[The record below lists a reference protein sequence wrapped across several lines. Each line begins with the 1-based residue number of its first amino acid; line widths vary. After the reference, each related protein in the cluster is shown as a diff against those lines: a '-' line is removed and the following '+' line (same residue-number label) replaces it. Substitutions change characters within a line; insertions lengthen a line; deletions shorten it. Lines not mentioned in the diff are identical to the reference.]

1 MQNHHNSSRQ
11 STDDTFLAP
20 EWRTGEFHIPAD
32 RYRSRAF
39 AELEAEHLWM
49 RAWQMACRVDQL
61 PSIGSYVVYD
71 ILDQSVVV
79 VRVNEHQVKAYHN
92 VCPHRA
98 TTLAVGAGRYQLG
111 QIICPFHGWKWNLDG
126 KNTDVPDLVEFKGG
140 CMTNADVDLRAV
152 QAEIWAG
159 FVYISLSADPV
170 PFEQFVAPIT
180 ALVDGVLLGEMKY
193 HYHYQARVNANWK
206 VALEA
211 FIEAYHVPQTHPQLT
226 PGSAA
231 DFTSLYSYEPME
243 NGHGLFHSS
252 GANSTGRLSREKM
265 AAMSQGQ
272 QTDALIRSLHTL
284 YQGQDAQAHIEELE
298 LARSMRFR
306 KIPEGQSV
314 GEHFQIVLRDHYA
327 SQGRAVASFAD
338 LSKVGDML
346 IFPNVVFLPTFG
358 NAVMYRSRP
367 DPDNDPN
374 WCIFD
379 MYAIRTY
386 PEGMTPPDW
395 KTVAADGPLDDAKS
409 WFLIPSQDFSSIV
422 RQQKGI
428 RSKGFEAAILSGRQE
443 SLILNMHRQIDAWL
457 GG

>member
-1 MQNHHNSSRQ
+1 MQDGQIGKRQ
-11 STDDTFLAP
+11 TTGARGYAP
-20 EWRTGEFHIPAD
+20 EWRTGEYHIPAD
-32 RYRSRAF
+32 RYRTRAF
-39 AELEAEHLWM
+39 AELEAEQLWM
-49 RAWQMACRVDQL
+49 KTWQMACRLDQL
-61 PSIGSYVVYD
+61 RSPGSYVVYD

-79 VRVNEHQVKAYHN
+79 VRVDEDHVKAYHN

-98 TTLAVGAGRYQLG
+98 TALAVGAGRYQLG
-111 QIICPFHGWKWNLDG
+111 QITCPFHGWKWNLDG
-126 KNTDVPDLVEFKGG
+126 KNTHVPDMEEFKGG
-140 CMTNADVDLRAV
+140 CMANADVDLKELPLQV
-152 QAEIWAG
+152 WAG
-159 FVYISLSADPV
+159 FVYVSLSPDPV
-170 PFEQFVAPIT
+170 PFEQFVAPI
-180 ALVDGVLLGEMKY
+180 ASLVDGVLLGQMKY

-231 DFTSLYSYEPME
+231 DFTSLYSYHPMD

-252 GANSTGRLSREKM
+252 GANSTGRMSREKM
-265 AAMSQGQ
+265 AAMPQEQ
-272 QTDALIRSLHTL
+272 QTDALLRSLQTL

-306 KIPEGQSV
+306 SIPDGQSV
-314 GEHFQIVLRDHYA
+314 GEHFQTILRDHYA
-327 SQGRAVASFAD
+327 SQGRAIGSFAD
-338 LSKVGDML
+338 LSKIGDML

-367 DPDNDPN
+367 DPDNDPD

-386 PEGMTPPDW
+386 PEGMAVPDW
-395 KTVAADGPLDDAKS
+395 KTVIADGPLDDAKS

-428 RSKGFEAAILSGRQE
+428 RSKAFQAAILSGRQE
-443 SLILNMHRQIDAWL
+443 SLILNMHREIDAWL

>member
-1 MQNHHNSSRQ
+1 MRDTDGAPSQ
-11 STDDTFLAP
+11 SGNNGRLPRD
-20 EWRTGEFHIPAD
+20 WHTGEFHIPAD

-39 AELEAEHLWM
+39 ADLEAEHLWM
-49 RAWQMACRVDQL
+49 KAWQMACRVDQL
-61 PSIGSYVVYD
+61 PLPGSYVVYE
-71 ILDQSVVV
+71 ILDQSVVI
-79 VRVNEHQVKAYHN
+79 VRVDEVTVKAYHN

-126 KNTDVPDLVEFKGG
+126 QNTLVPDLGEFKGG
-140 CMTNADVDLRAV
+140 CMTNAEVDLKEV
-152 QAEIWAG
+152 QTKVWTG
-159 FVYISLSADPV
+159 FVYISLARDPE
-170 PFEQFVAPIT
+170 PFEQFVAPIA
-180 ALVDGVLLGEMKY
+180 ALVDGVMLGEMKY

-211 FIEAYHVPQTHPQLT
+211 FIEAYHVPQTHPQLN
-226 PGSAA
+226 PGSAS
-231 DFTSLYSYEPME
+231 DFTGLYSYHPME

-252 GANSTGRLSREKM
+252 GANSTGRISREKM
-265 AAMSQGQ
+265 LAMTQEQ
-272 QTDALIRSLHTL
+272 QTDALLRSLQSL

-306 KIPEGQSV
+306 DIPEGKSV
-314 GEHFQIVLRDHYA
+314 GEHFQTVLRDHFA
-327 SQGRAVASFAD
+327 SQGRPVGSFAD

-367 DPDNDPN
+367 DPSGDPD

-386 PEGMTPPDW
+386 PEGMAVPDW
-395 KTVAADGPLDDAKS
+395 QTVTAEGPLDDAKS

-428 RSKGFEAAILSGRQE
+428 RSMAFEAAVLSGRQE
-443 SLILNMHRQIDAWL
+443 SLILNLHRGIDGWL
-457 GG
+457 DG